1 MDMLAAPLIHVDL
14 ATERLWR
21 DGVPVPVTRKVFRL
35 LRTFVTRPGQLMT
48 TEALLAEVWPNTHVA
63 EGSVKDCVKQLR
75 ALLGDDVANPRFI
88 ETIRG
93 RGYVFRGG
101 IELLDEGQVPP
112 GCPEVSPAE
121 ADASPALVPAPRTG
135 RGRGAA
141 AALWV
146 ATVVILL
153 LVAVAGLRVGNVGP
167 EAEAGAHEV
176 APAPDRSTMPVV
188 AIMPFVPLSEG
199 EQVQLLAGA
208 FTTGVASALSRA
220 HDLIV
225 VRGPVADEHRK
236 AAQDGSGN
244 SITYV
249 LSGAVQL
256 EGEAVRLT
264 AMLEDVATGRY
275 LWSDQHDLQLGE
287 VLALQDRVA
296 QRVFSALRVHLVEG
310 ERARVAA
317 RHTESLEAWLLSHEA
332 YGEYLKFD
340 WAANRRARD
349 LWVEAAALDPDY
361 ATPVAGL
368 ALTHWAEA
376 KWGWSSSRTESLRT
390 ARELAERTIAI
401 NSDEPLGHQALG
413 TILFE
418 KGLPDE
424 AIGPRMTAIELAPN
438 DITAVA
444 GLAIRLNEYGRQ
456 AEALPL
462 FERSLR
468 LAPRPPWWV
477 HKGYGIA
484 LHLDGRPEEALPAYA
499 AALAARAARPGL
511 HARMAAAHAD
521 LGDAASARE
530 AANRVL
536 ELAPGFSIE
545 AFLATDGFRIDDIN
559 DWLADLMSRAGLPGH
574 RQHAGAGYGGHE

>member
-244 SITYV
+244 SITHV

-264 AMLEDVATGRY
+264 AMLEDARPAATSGRTSTICNWARCWRCRTGSRSACSAPCAFISSRESAPASPPATPRASRRGCSRTRPMASTSSSTGPRTGARGIY
-275 LWSDQHDLQLGE
+275 GTGCGARSGLCDAGGGACAHALGGGQ
-287 VLALQDRVA
+287 VGV
-296 QRVFSALRVHLVEG
+296 VEQPYG
-310 ERARVAA
+310 VAA
-317 RHTESLEAWLLSHEA
+317 DGARACRTH
-332 YGEYLKFD
+332 D
-340 WAANRRARD
+340 RDQPRRAA
-349 LWVEAAALDPDY
+349 WSPGAGNDP
-361 ATPVAGL
+361 V
-368 ALTHWAEA
+368 
-376 KWGWSSSRTESLRT
+376 
-390 ARELAERTIAI
+390 RE
-401 NSDEPLGHQALG
+401 
-413 TILFE
+413 
-418 KGLPDE
+418 
-424 AIGPRMTAIELAPN
+424 GPPRRG
-438 DITAVA
+438 D
-444 GLAIRLNEYGRQ
+444 
-456 AEALPL
+456 
-462 FERSLR
+462 
-468 LAPRPPWWV
+468 RPP
-477 HKGYGIA
+477 H
-484 LHLDGRPEEALPAYA
+484 DSD
-499 AALAARAARPGL
+499 RACA
-511 HARMAAAHAD
+511 
-521 LGDAASARE
+521 
-530 AANRVL
+530 
-536 ELAPGFSIE
+536 
-545 AFLATDGFRIDDIN
+545 
-559 DWLADLMSRAGLPGH
+559 
-574 RQHAGAGYGGHE
+574 Q